1 MRAQELFEEKVSV
14 DKLETSPRIVK
25 DVMVGWY
32 AVVQGFKV
40 WKSNIATVEEAKE
53 VIKTYDAIIA
63 NHLPLRIIFVV
74 A

>member
-63 NHLPLRIIFVV
+63 NHPPLRIIFVV